1 MSRKSYKPRPR
12 PDNPSAI
19 VLDKKTVGIAQL
31 ETALSLWF
39 QNGDLISILVLAYN
53 AHDCLHALAKRAGKP
68 SFFGDWLETMPQSF
82 QKRIRYVADFCKHG
96 AMDIAEPTPHVP
108 KVAEVFA
115 YFAGRCYRALYG
127 KPTLLMFAFEIR
139 HAAEHPDLLLPKAI
153 EANAELAKIYDPA
166 LVSREEFLNDA
177 RKYLVAPLRNYPT

>member
-19 VLDKKTVGIAQL
+19 VLDKKTVGITQL

-53 AHDCLHALAKRAGKP
+53 AHDCLHALTKRAGKP
-68 SFFGDWLETMPQSF
+68 SYFGDYLATLPQSF
-82 QKRIRYVADFCKHG
+82 QKRTRYVVDFCKHG
-96 AMDIAEPTPHVP
+96 AMDIAEPTPHIP
-108 KVAEVFA
+108 RVAEVFA

-139 HAAEHPDLLLPKAI
+139 HAMENPDLILPDHI
-153 EANAELAKIYDPA
+153 EAFSGLADIYDPV
-166 LVSREEFLNDA
+166 LVSRQQFLDDSREA
-177 RKYLVAPLRNYPT
+177 MMEHLRNYPG